1 MSEKK
6 KIKIST
12 GTEVEFDVNNPK
24 PLMETII
31 KEVLIPKYQD
41 NADWDL
47 TIRLVL
53 DEINRLIKYTELP
66 SQYKMDLLNE
76 IEDHLDK
83 EISEL
88 TGVDKIEIL
97 FLDMDDYIDDI
108 RKMITS
114 SFTKVERRNM
124 MAMLLKPLTTF
135 EIVELLIELG
145 KRSFGE
151 K

>member
-12 GTEVEFDVNNPK
+12 GTEVEFDVDNPK

-41 NADWDL
+41 NSDWDL

-76 IEDHLDK
+76 IEEHLDK

-151 K
+151 